1 MPDQLRV
8 RYLAGRLAEGL
19 HLGNLYSVRYSGP
32 QRGIPAACTPPAP
45 LLKCSG
51 ELSTSLQYIYITN
64 EHGILLRR
72 AAWNTI
78 TTLNDDRSAI
88 MLAVKLG
95 NFSNQRMPR
104 CYGQV
109 LIASRAT
116 YRYGRVKCLIRYG
129 CLGRSQVPVS
139 GTKYCFFCPGGGLWG
154 GLSSSTLFVGSALC
168 SIFQEY
174 CVFSQPCLDQCHS
187 NATSPPANV
196 ELMRCP
202 RQTSEDK

>member
-129 CLGRSQVPVS
+129 CLGRWQVPVS
-139 GTKYCFFCPGGGLWG
+139 GTKYSFFCPGGGCGAVCLLQLFSLEVPCAVYSKSTAYF
-154 GLSSSTLFVGSALC
+154 LSLALTNV
-168 SIFQEY
+168 IQM
-174 CVFSQPCLDQCHS
+174 QPL
-187 NATSPPANV
+187 
-196 ELMRCP
+196 P
-202 RQTSEDK
+202 RPM